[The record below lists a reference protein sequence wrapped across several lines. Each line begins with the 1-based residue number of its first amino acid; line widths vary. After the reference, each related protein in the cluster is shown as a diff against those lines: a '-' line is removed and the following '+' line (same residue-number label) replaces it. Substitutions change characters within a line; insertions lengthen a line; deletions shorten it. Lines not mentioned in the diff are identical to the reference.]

1 MKVYLNGY
9 PEHWLSPYTII
20 DYVFFWTD
28 WSKCSRRKGYVTDEE
43 FVDHPDW
50 VETWV
55 KRLDPFCQ
63 ALMAIRKVINP
74 TIRYVKI
81 DYHDTWSMDHTLAY
95 IITPMLKQLRDTKH
109 GYGMVDD
116 EDVPEELK
124 SHNGTKE
131 NDYDW
136 DSNAEARYDYILNEM
151 IWAFERLTMDD
162 DTDQFYDHSES
173 KNCKDFM
180 ESFRKLKV
188 DREGLNAHEA
198 RKQNGFRLFGKYFSS
213 LWD

>member
-9 PEHWLSPYTII
+9 PNHWLSPYTII

-50 VETWV
+50 VETWA
-55 KRLDPFCQ
+55 KRLDPFCR
-63 ALMAIRKVINP
+63 ALMAVRKVINP
-74 TIRYVKI
+74 AIRYVKI
-81 DYHDTWSMDHTLAY
+81 DRYDTWSMDHTLAY

-109 GYGMVDD
+109 GYGMIDD

-124 SHNGTKE
+124 SHNGTKDD
-131 NDYDW
+131 DYSW
-136 DSNAEARYDYILNEM
+136 DSNAEARYDYVLNEM

-162 DTDQFYDHSES
+162 DTSQFYDHSES
-173 KNCKDFM
+173 EGIKDFM

-198 RKQNGFRLFGKYFSS
+198 RKTNGFRLFGKYFQT